1 MPHGLANLSESP
13 QGADLLLSG
22 AGGTQRV
29 AGSRAAIGSPMSTG
43 PQALHG
49 LAQPPPPLPSW
60 SSSRGGTGGGEV
72 AGLQNLVAAGKVWD
86 QAGRASCQANE
97 LPLGGTPTP
106 IRQTY
111 HHLCFRGEQTGGSPG
126 WASSLGGRGAIR

>member
-1 MPHGLANLSESP
+1 MPRGLVNLSESP

-22 AGGTQRV
+22 PGGAQRV
-29 AGSRAAIGSPMSTG
+29 AGSRAATGSPMSTG

-72 AGLQNLVAAGKVWD
+72 AGLQNLVAAGKV
-86 QAGRASCQANE
+86 
-97 LPLGGTPTP
+97 
-106 IRQTY
+106 
-111 HHLCFRGEQTGGSPG
+111 
-126 WASSLGGRGAIR
+126 